1 MHNNCSADS
10 RQLSPH
16 VRESKTVLESGFR
29 TVDSGFQV
37 LDSSICQENLD
48 SGFQNLARI
57 SDSISKLFPDSGFH
71 KEKFP
76 RFRNLDSLTWSEHLG
91 WFPNQLPQ
99 LPPKKFI
106 WEFNLRRICSRWND
120 DILMTW
126 CLSVYWFL
134 VFSTKIVISFKI

>member
-29 TVDSGFQV
+29 TVDSGLQV

-76 RFRNLDSLTWSEHLG
+76 RFRNLDSLT
-91 WFPNQLPQ
+91 
-99 LPPKKFI
+99 
-106 WEFNLRRICSRWND
+106 
-120 DILMTW
+120 
-126 CLSVYWFL
+126 
-134 VFSTKIVISFKI
+134 